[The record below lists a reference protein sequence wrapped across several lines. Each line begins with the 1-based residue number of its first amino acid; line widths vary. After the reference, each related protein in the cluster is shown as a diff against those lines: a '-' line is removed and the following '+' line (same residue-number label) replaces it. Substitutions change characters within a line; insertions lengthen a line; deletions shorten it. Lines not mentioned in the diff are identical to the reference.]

1 MLLILIGIQGSTK
14 STFGKDLKDDDS
26 VIISRD
32 EEGGK
37 ITDLL
42 PLVEKNLSEGK
53 TVILDNTNLTVEV
66 RKPFIQLAK
75 SLKKE
80 VHATFM
86 DSPIE
91 DCQIRILHRMYQ
103 KHGEIFLTGKA
114 DFKDSHIFPIA
125 VLFAARK
132 ALEKPTPEEGF
143 DSIEVVRVLP
153 LKFKEHK
160 NKALFLDI
168 DGTLRDTEHLPHK
181 YPTEEDQV
189 VLIADAKHMK
199 KKLESY
205 IKDGYRLVGVSNQSG
220 CNKKILTE
228 EKATS
233 IFNRTKELIGID
245 FPILFCPHAAM
256 PTCYCR
262 KPQSGMAMKM
272 IEEWKL
278 DPAQCIMVGDRTTDK
293 TFAQRLKMKYIP
305 VEKFW

>member
-1 MLLILIGIQGSTK
+1 MLFILIGIQGSTK
-14 STFGKDLKDDDS
+14 STFGRDLKDSDS
-26 VIISRD
+26 ILISRD
-32 EEGGK
+32 EEGGS
-37 ITDLL
+37 ISNLL
-42 PLVEKNLSEGK
+42 PLVQKNLSEGK

-80 VHATFM
+80 VHAVFM
-86 DSPIE
+86 DSPAE
-91 DCQIRILHRMYQ
+91 DCQIRVLHRMYK
-103 KHGEIFLTGKA
+103 KHGQVFLTGKA
-114 DFKDSHIFPIA
+114 DFKDPHIFPVA

-132 ALEKPTPEEGF
+132 SLEKPTSEEGF
-143 DSIEVVRVLP
+143 NSIKVVKVP
-153 LKFKEHK
+153 SPSFKENK

-168 DGTLRDTEHLPHK
+168 DGTLRATEHLPYK

-189 VLIADAKHMK
+189 TLIADAAKMK
-199 KKLESY
+199 TKLESY

-220 CNKKILTE
+220 CHKNILTE

-245 FPILFCPHAAM
+245 FPILFCPHSAM
-256 PTCYCR
+256 STCYCR

-272 IEEWKL
+272 IEEWQL
-278 DPAQCIMVGDRTTDK
+278 DPTQCIMVGDRTTDK
-293 TFAQRLKMKYIP
+293 TFAQRLKMKYIS

>member
-1 MLLILIGIQGSTK
+1 MLFILIGIQGSTK
-14 STFGKDLKDDDS
+14 STFGRDMKDSDS

-37 ITDLL
+37 IADLL

-80 VHATFM
+80 VHAVFL

-91 DCQIRILHRMYQ
+91 DCQIRVLHRMYQ
-103 KHGEIFLTGKA
+103 KHGQLFLTGKA
-114 DFKDSHIFPIA
+114 DFKDPHIFPVG
-125 VLFAARK
+125 VLFSARK
-132 ALEKPTPEEGF
+132 SLQKPSSEEGF
-143 DSIEVVRVLP
+143 DTIEVVKVLP
-153 LKFKEHK
+153 PSFKENK

-168 DGTLRDTEHLPHK
+168 DGTLRATDHLPHK

-189 VLIADAKHMK
+189 TLITDAKKMK
-199 KKLESY
+199 AKLESY
-205 IKDGYRLVGVSNQSG
+205 IKDGYKLVGVSNQSG
-220 CNKKILTE
+220 CHKKILTE

-245 FPILFCPHAAM
+245 FPILFCPHTSM
-256 PTCYCR
+256 STCYCR

-278 DPAQCIMVGDRTTDK
+278 DPTQCIMVGDRTTDK